1 MLMPLRSAD
10 QEHLIEK
17 AQVSL
22 LWRHKAL
29 AAVQM
34 FMMHAASGNGFSVS
48 EGLGLFPRRFNR
60 SLLLDD
66 MYDAPWL
73 MQIKGDCSGNK
84 DDISEP
90 LMAGA
95 GAGLVMM
102 RRSIIDETR
111 MAPSPLPDGGLFL
124 LAAAPA
130 DFLQPPG
137 VRLLNAPTFFGAVN
151 FSIVANQTHV
161 NAVLSRPRSANNAL
175 QPKPAAVFFRCVAGS
190 DEAVGISIPQGAVGL
205 PPASL
210 FDTWTLRFDTSA
222 YDFQRPLQFSAQ
234 LRMKTT
240 LKLDDEPASRLAGG
254 GWRFSGR
261 RR

>member
-1 MLMPLRSAD
+1 MPAANAPLRPAD

-17 AQVSL
+17 AQVNFSY
-22 LWRHKAL
+22 RQKAL

-66 MYDAPWL
+66 LYDAPWL

-111 MAPSPLPDGGLFL
+111 TAPSPLPDGGLFL

-137 VRLLNAPTFFGAVN
+137 VRLVNAPTFFGAVN
-151 FSIVANQTHV
+151 FSIVANGSHV
-161 NAVLSRPRSANNAL
+161 NAVLSRAGSADNAL
-175 QPKPAAVFFRCVAGS
+175 QPKPKAVFVRCVARS
-190 DEAVGISIPQGAVGL
+190 DATGIRIPQGAGRL

-222 YDFQRPLQFSAQ
+222 YDLERPLQFSAQ
-234 LRMKTT
+234 LRRKA
-240 LKLDDEPASRLAGG
+240 EE
-254 GWRFSGR
+254 
-261 RR
+261 